1 MATLISSFSYVN
13 ETDAGYRAWTSRL
26 RDLLV
31 DTSAGLITQTADSGQ
46 MDFASVARPSP
57 YSRPHYF
64 ILKFDDAL
72 GPPVFI
78 RFECGTGASPTN
90 IGLSLQIGTATDGS
104 GNLVGPKLVS
114 AVYNHSP
121 GTVMPSAADR
131 VCVVPGFIGLV
142 FGDAYNNSNA
152 TLLNLVISRSQD
164 AAGEFDADGV
174 QVFYPSSALLGAS
187 QNNFAASLEF
197 NPAIATLY
205 NLGSTVAQPANLPSY
220 IFQGKLQPLP
230 CFYIV
235 KKLRISGSVFF
246 ALKVDV
252 ALHTEVQA
260 ELAGGGVRNYRN
272 YGLRPDA
279 PGGSSANCLLGLW
292 E

>member
-1 MATLISSFSYVN
+1 MATLISSFRYVN
-13 ETDAGYRAWTSRL
+13 ETDADYQAWTSRL

-31 DTSAGLITQTADSGQ
+31 DTSAGLITQTADLGQ
-46 MDFASVARPSP
+46 MDFATVARPTP
-57 YSRPHYF
+57 GSRPHYF

-78 RFECGTGASPTN
+78 RFECGTASFAAN
-90 IGLSLQIGTATDGS
+90 IGLSLQIGAAVDGS

-114 AVYNHSP
+114 DIYNHYP
-121 GTVMPSAADR
+121 GIVRPSAADL
-131 VCVVPGFIGLV
+131 VCVIPGFIGLV
-142 FGDAYNNSNA
+142 FGDAYNDSNA

-174 QVFYPSSALLGAS
+174 QVFYPSTALLGTS

-197 NPAIATLY
+197 NPASATVY
-205 NLGSTVAQPANLPSY
+205 NLGSTVVDPANLPSY
-220 IFQGKLQPLP
+220 VFQGKLQPLP

-246 ALKVDV
+246 ARKLDV
-252 ALHTEVQA
+252 ALNTEVQA

-272 YGLRPDA
+272 YGLRTDA
-279 PGGSSANCLLGLW
+279 AVGSTSNCLLGLW